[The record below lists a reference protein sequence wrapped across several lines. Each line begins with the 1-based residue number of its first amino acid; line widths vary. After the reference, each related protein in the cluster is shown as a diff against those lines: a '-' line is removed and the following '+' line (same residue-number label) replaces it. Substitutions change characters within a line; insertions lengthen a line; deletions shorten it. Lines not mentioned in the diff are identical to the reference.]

1 MGIFLQFY
9 FDSFELPFQVAQKSS
24 LQKSANVI
32 VILLFTL
39 VITLAFVECYCE
51 LERLLEV
58 NWAQRW
64 MKTVNFAYIP
74 LGEKC

>member
-39 VITLAFVECYCE
+39 VITLAFVECYRE